1 MVALREKSWSP
12 YAVGAALGVLSWFA
26 FATAD
31 HGLGIT
37 TAFENSAAFLLKPVL
52 PAGHAYLSAPG
63 KAAKIDWEW
72 MLVIGVFLGATIS
85 ARLSHDATKLRVPD
99 LWRERFGGSVS
110 KRFLAA
116 FGGGALMMVGAR
128 LAQGC
133 TSGHGITGALQLAV
147 SSWVFVA
154 VMFGAGA
161 AVALGL
167 YGRKERSDV
176 R

>member
-1 MVALREKSWSP
+1 MVALRAKSWSP

-26 FATAD
+26 FATVD

-37 TAFENSAAFLLKPVL
+37 TAFENTVALIVRPVL
-52 PAGHAYLSAPG
+52 PADHAYLTAPG
-63 KAAKIDWEW
+63 KAAKIGWEW
-72 MLVIGVFLGATIS
+72 TLVVGVFLGAALS
-85 ARLSHDATKLRVPD
+85 ARLSRDHTKSSVPE
-99 LWRERFGGSVS
+99 LWRARFGSS
-110 KRFLAA
+110 TTKRFAAA

-147 SSWVFVA
+147 SSWVFLPI
-154 VMFGAGA
+154 MFASGA
-161 AVALGL
+161 AVALAL
-167 YGRKERSDV
+167 YGRKDLSDV

>member
-1 MVALREKSWSP
+1 MVALRAKSWSP

-37 TAFENSAAFLLKPVL
+37 TAFENTAALLLKPQL
-52 PAGHAYLSAPG
+52 PAGHAYLTAPG
-63 KAAKIDWEW
+63 KTAKIDWEW
-72 MLVIGVFLGATIS
+72 MLVIGVFIGAALS
-85 ARLSHDATKLRVPD
+85 ARLSHDATKLRVPE
-99 LWRERFGGSVS
+99 LWRSRFGSSVH

-116 FGGGALMMVGAR
+116 FIGGAMMMVGAR

-147 SSWVFVA
+147 SSWVFVV

-161 AVALGL
+161 LVALAL
-167 YGRKERSDV
+167 YGKKDHSDV